1 MHQLMKKIIIYI
13 ITAGLAISIL
23 HACGPSEEELR
34 QQAEAERQAR
44 QDSLERVWQAEM
56 EQMQRDS
63 IEQARQDSIALAEQ
77 GAPGESSEEEELQM
91 AEAPQIEYDENGNF
105 TVQVRSW
112 RSEDK
117 AEEHADLW
125 RNRGFEHVYIEQY
138 GDEEVG
144 NVWFR
149 VRLGKIASH
158 DMAKRLQEKIR
169 EEYNTDSWIG
179 SVAGN

>member
-1 MHQLMKKIIIYI
+1 MKKILIYV

-23 HACGPSEEELR
+23 QSCGPSEEELR

-44 QDSLERVWQAEM
+44 QDSLERVWQAEI

-77 GAPGESSEEEELQM
+77 SALEASLDEEEELQM
-91 AEAPQIEYDENGNF
+91 AEAPQIEFRENGNF

-117 AEEHADLW
+117 AEEHADMW
-125 RNRGFEHVYIEQY
+125 RDRGFEHVYTEKY
-138 GDEEVG
+138 GDEEIG
-144 NVWFR
+144 DVWFR
-149 VRLGKIASH
+149 VRLGKIATH

-179 SVAGN
+179 SVASN